1 MSFFAFRLSDN
12 KVNNHKATAKRLL
25 TLKARRKVW
34 LNVHQWLGL
43 IFGLF
48 LAILGLTGSI
58 LVFHEEIDEW
68 LNRDLIVVNS
78 QNISQENLRSLTEV
92 LTAANKVIPEGAVL
106 DMIMYPRNE
115 ASNFKFIYH
124 LIGRTEVQPNILQ
137 VFVDPYKAE
146 VVGKRLIKTDENTD
160 PATFNAFTTFI
171 FKFHYELFCGAI
183 GKLVI
188 GIFASFLIFSVLTG
202 LILWWPLTNQWR
214 RVLTI
219 KQHASP
225 ERINHDLHQVSGFY
239 FFPVLLILF
248 MSGIYMN
255 LPEQFLALTRL
266 FSPGSRGYLE
276 FPQSSDP
283 QGRESIGL
291 KQALLNVQ
299 TYYPEGKISMLA
311 NPIDEH
317 GTYTIV
323 MNNVPHIS
331 RFWSERQI
339 AIDQYNGS
347 ILGVR
352 SPDHRLTAG
361 ETFFDWQWPLHSGKA
376 FGWPGRILICF
387 TGLACPMLFTT
398 GLIRWIQK
406 RRATRFSARSKAFVQ
421 NNKNA

>member
-12 KVNNHKATAKRLL
+12 KVNNHKATANRLL
-25 TLKARRKVW
+25 ALKARRKIW
-34 LNVHQWLGL
+34 LNVHLWLGL

-78 QNISQENLRSLTEV
+78 QNNRPENFRSLSEV
-92 LTAANKVIPEGAVL
+92 LTAVNKVIPGGAAL
-106 DMIMYPRNE
+106 DMIIYPRNKT
-115 ASNFKFIYH
+115 SNFKFTYH
-124 LIGRTEVQPNILQ
+124 LSGQTEVQPEIWQ
-137 VFVDPYKAE
+137 VFVDPFKAE

-160 PATFNAFTTFI
+160 PATFNAFTAFI
-171 FKFHYELFCGAI
+171 FKLHYELFCGAI

-219 KQHASP
+219 KRSASP
-225 ERINHDLHQVSGFY
+225 ERFNHDLHQVSGFY
-239 FFPVLLILF
+239 FFPVLLILC

-255 LPEQFLALTRL
+255 LPDQFLALTRL
-266 FSPGSRGYLE
+266 FLPGSRGYLE
-276 FPQSSDP
+276 FPQSSNP
-283 QGRESIGL
+283 QGRQPIGL
-291 KQALLNVQ
+291 EQALLNVQ
-299 TYYPEGKISMLA
+299 TYYPEGKISMLV
-311 NPIDEH
+311 NPIDER

-323 MNNVPHIS
+323 MNDVPLIS
-331 RFWSERQI
+331 HFWSERQI

-352 SPDHRLTAG
+352 SPDNRLTAG
-361 ETFFDWQWPLHSGKA
+361 ETFLDWQWPLHSGKA
-376 FGWPGRILICF
+376 FGWPGRILICL

-406 RRATRFSARSKAFVQ
+406 KRVKLLSK
-421 NNKNA
+421 K